1 MLDLISAAIQ
11 TTPDIFKSR
20 DVLLLENLAL
30 GQQLAVLLRKHPRPR
45 LKNSDRLFWVTLSR
59 LWKHWRNALVIVKP
73 ETVVRWHRQG
83 FKRYW
88 RWKSR
93 RRSPGRPKIRTQ

>member
-1 MLDLISAAIQ
+1 MLDLLSAAIQ

-45 LKNSDRLFWVTLSR
+45 VKNSDRLFWVTLSR
-59 LWKHWRNALVIVKP
+59 LWKQWRDADSLFVAHQDQNSVIGLKIWKKN
-73 ETVVRWHRQG
+73 RR
-83 FKRYW
+83 FK
-88 RWKSR
+88 S
-93 RRSPGRPKIRTQ
+93 